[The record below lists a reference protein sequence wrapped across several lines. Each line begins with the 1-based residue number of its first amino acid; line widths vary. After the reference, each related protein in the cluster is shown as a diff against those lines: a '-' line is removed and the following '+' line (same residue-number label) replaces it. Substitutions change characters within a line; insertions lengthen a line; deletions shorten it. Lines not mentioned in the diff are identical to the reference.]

1 MNRLTI
7 EEAKL
12 FLPCS
17 EDYYNNPAY
26 YFTII
31 TDEDGWDNITYYTN
45 KKLGLYFGKEG
56 KDWVYIL
63 SNQSMPG
70 LLKIGYT
77 KYDPEVR
84 SKQISR
90 GTGIPLEF
98 KVEWAYKCF
107 NGEEIERETHKFL
120 KSKRISKSRE
130 FFRIELEEAK
140 TTIQMIGEKYI

>member
-1 MNRLTI
+1 
-7 EEAKL
+7 
-12 FLPCS
+12 
-17 EDYYNNPAY
+17 
-26 YFTII
+26 
-31 TDEDGWDNITYYTN
+31 
-45 KKLGLYFGKEG
+45 
-56 KDWVYIL
+56 
-63 SNQSMPG
+63 MPG